1 LIVGIV
7 LKRNNIP
14 YVYESS
20 VKEYIVDVDRNSVQN
35 GIMLSPLKERLYD
48 FYGVICWRPLTVPDR
63 QIGEFEEIMEAIVKE
78 NLNKYYDDA
87 QKEGLIITLNL
98 QHYENLDRFF
108 CSELV
113 ASCYKRLGLL
123 SSHRASNTYICPDF
137 SSTGYQITPKTK
149 YRQVSPQDAMIK
161 LLREA
166 TLGSE
171 IELIPH
177 WATER
182 INPTTQLCEYSP
194 KINEM
199 LEEDLHIF
207 NGLGITEKQLHSI
220 SDSTLYIL
228 LEAIHGIEKE
238 DFGHQ
243 TDNFIE
249 HLLKPLTSQGLII
262 TARVGQVP
270 FHPTIPFP
278 RCSRS
283 LKEGQISS
291 LPWVLKC
298 ETKPEIKRLKVWI
311 SIQEEDLFSQGE
323 YLGAICINPQTLPII
338 ERGTRNRHD
347 HQQMNQDSNQETDE
361 ESREASLL
369 SSEKGIPSELSS
381 YHGFLSAKYILGN
394 VPSQRYPTQQGYW
407 EMRCWI
413 EQN

>member
-1 LIVGIV
+1 MTLLVVGIV
-7 LKRNNIP
+7 IKRNNIP

-20 VKEYIVDVDRNSVQN
+20 VNEYIVDIETNSVQN

-63 QIGEFEEIMEAIVKE
+63 QIGEFEEIMETIMKE
-78 NLNKYYDDA
+78 NINKYYDDA
-87 QKEGLIITLNL
+87 QKEGLIILLNL
-98 QHYENLDRFF
+98 HSYENLTRFF

-123 SSHRASNTYICPDF
+123 SSDRASNTYICPDF
-137 SSTGYQITPKTK
+137 ASTGYEITSKTK
-149 YRQVSPQDAMIK
+149 YRQLSPQDAMIK

-182 INPTTQLCEYSP
+182 INPITQVMEYYP
-194 KINEM
+194 KMTEM

-207 NGLGITEKQLHSI
+207 NGLGITEKELQTL

-228 LEAIHGIEKE
+228 IEVIHGIDKN
-238 DFGHQ
+238 DFGHK

-270 FHPTIPFP
+270 FYPTIPYP
-278 RCSRS
+278 RCSQS
-283 LKEGQISS
+283 LKEGQVSS
-291 LPWVLKC
+291 LPWVLKS
-298 ETKPEIKRLKVWI
+298 ESKPELERLKVWI
-311 SIQEEDLFSQGE
+311 SIQEEDLFSKGE
-323 YLGAICINPQTLPII
+323 YLGAICINPQLLPII
-338 ERGTRNRHD
+338 KRGTK
-347 HQQMNQDSNQETDE
+347 NQNDEPSDEKNQE
-361 ESREASLL
+361 SRQPSSL
-369 SSEKGIPSELSS
+369 SSENRIGPELSS
-381 YHGFLSAKYILGN
+381 YDGMLTAEFILEN
-394 VPSQRYPTQQGYW
+394 IPSRRYPTQQGYW
-407 EMRCWI
+407 EMKCWI
-413 EQN
+413 ELD